1 MTDTVPTGRQWAPL
15 QILLSV
21 ALTLL
26 LSIAM
31 SIWIMIHESWTGVEL
46 VTHDAG
52 WQVASVQSDSPADG
66 HLATGDV
73 IRSVHVD
80 GDTVMLAGQTRY
92 TNPHEH
98 PTYAS
103 LNTYLAFEDRLAH
116 LVNADAFHVQLDDG
130 RRISLEPAKRRPWH
144 KIPSGFWL
152 LHTFGFLAATVG
164 VAVWAF
170 QQTQKA
176 TGLLALSGLGFYV
189 ATWFHS
195 IWHVREW
202 AIPAPWLDV
211 MLRGNHLGLHLMLST
226 LAMLIATYPKQMGR
240 WKASGVA
247 VFVALVQINE
257 NLQWLDWPGHSFYTP
272 LLVYY
277 LIGIALA
284 VIQWRRAKYSPLD
297 RGALRWVLLS
307 ILLAMGAGMIS
318 YFLPLLFDVPP
329 FTGITTM
336 VGLAVLMYLGFVLG
350 VLRYRLF
357 DLERWWF
364 MAWAWF
370 LGGLVVILVD
380 WLVISLFGMD
390 TLYALGI
397 ALILVG
403 WVYFPIRQWLWRKL
417 TAPVEVRMEQYLP
430 EFVQTMYTEREE
442 HLETVWKNLLQRIY
456 QPLAID
462 TTAPVTEASLHTN
475 GSRMDVPAFTLDGPG
490 LRLHYSQAG
499 RRLFSNRDRD
509 IAAAL
514 VTIAQRIGS
523 VRQAQRAGAKQE
535 RQRIQRDLHD
545 DVGGRLLTL
554 IHSTDDERQ
563 RTQARM
569 AMAALREVTNALDDS
584 QRYTLADL
592 LDRCRSHLEERLDVA
607 DVSLR
612 WDDEIENADPALSP
626 RQFINLQRVVD
637 EATTNALKHARPTV
651 LRARFRTDGDN
662 LEISLHNDGLCADP
676 PSEPSSGRGL
686 HNMRTRLAEID
697 GSIHTGP
704 FVDGEAPWYGVDIRV
719 PIHPESDAL
728 FSRSTFLA

>member
-1 MTDTVPTGRQWAPL
+1 MTEVVATGRQWAPL

-26 LSIAM
+26 LSITM
-31 SIWIMIHESWTGVEL
+31 SVWIKIHEPWTGVEL
-46 VTHDAG
+46 ATHDAG
-52 WQVASVQSDSPADG
+52 WQVESVHSGSPADG
-66 HLATGDV
+66 RLAAGDV
-73 IRSVHVD
+73 VRSVHAG
-80 GDTVMLAGQTRY
+80 GDTVTLTGQTRY
-92 TNPHEH
+92 TNPHEL
-98 PTYAS
+98 PTFAS
-103 LNTYLAFEDRLAH
+103 LNRYLSFEDHLARM
-116 LVNADAFHVQLDDG
+116 VYSDAFQVQLDDG
-130 RRISLEPAKRRPWH
+130 RRIALEPAKRRPWH
-144 KIPSGFWL
+144 TIPSGFWL

-226 LAMLIATYPKQMGR
+226 LAMLIATYPQQVGR
-240 WKASGVA
+240 WTATGLA
-247 VFVALVQINE
+247 VFVALVQLNE
-257 NLQWLDWPGHSFYTP
+257 NLQWLDWPGHSFYSP

-277 LIGIALA
+277 LTGIALA
-284 VIQWRRAKYSPLD
+284 VIQWRRARYSPLD

-307 ILLAMGAGMIS
+307 ILLAMGAGMTS

-417 TAPVEVRMEQYLP
+417 TASVEIRMEQYLP

-442 HLETVWKNLLQRIY
+442 NLESVWKHLLQRIY

-462 TTAPVTEASLHTN
+462 TTAPVSRARLHTN
-475 GSRMDVPAFTLDGPG
+475 GSRMDVPAFTPDGPG
-490 LRLHYSQAG
+490 LRLHYSQSG
-499 RRLFSNRDRD
+499 RRLFSNRDRE

-523 VRQAQRAGAKQE
+523 VRQAQQAGARQE

-554 IHSTDDERQ
+554 IHSTDDDRQ

-569 AMAALREVTNALDDS
+569 AMAALREVTNALDDN

-592 LDRCRSHLEERLDVA
+592 LDRCRAHLEERLEVSGVA
-607 DVSLR
+607 LR
-612 WDDEIENADPALSP
+612 WEDEIEDADPMLSA
-626 RQFINLQRVVD
+626 RQFINIQRVVD

-651 LRARFRTDGDN
+651 VQARIRSDADHLILTLR
-662 LEISLHNDGLCADP
+662 NDGLCGEA

-686 HNMRTRLAEID
+686 HNMRTRLEEID
-697 GSIHTGP
+697 GTIATGS
-704 FVDGEAPWYGVDIRV
+704 FMEGEAPWYGVEIRV
-719 PIHPESDAL
+719 PICPASDPLLAR
-728 FSRSTFLA
+728 SRA